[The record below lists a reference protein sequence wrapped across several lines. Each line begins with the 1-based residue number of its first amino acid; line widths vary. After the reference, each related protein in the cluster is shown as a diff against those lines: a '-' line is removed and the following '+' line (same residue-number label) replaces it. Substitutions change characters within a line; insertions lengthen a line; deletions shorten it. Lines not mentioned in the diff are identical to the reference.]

1 MLWDP
6 LLGEQWVDCGVENV
20 VLVRLTTMV
29 NLIQASLESTAAV
42 TVVQLVLSFVVTV
55 FQTDLKKVL
64 TAEVQTVIHAQLV

>member
-1 MLWDP
+1 
-6 LLGEQWVDCGVENV
+6 
-20 VLVRLTTMV
+20 MV